1 MPRSVGLRT
10 CGREREREG
19 EREGRRERDRVQNEM
34 TEEERMKN
42 SESVKMK
49 ERMSDK

>member
-1 MPRSVGLRT
+1 MNGVFENMIKIRKV
-10 CGREREREG
+10 EREG
-19 EREGRRERDRVQNEM
+19 EREGKRERDRVQNEM